1 MREYRDRAKSGHAA
15 KIKSYST
22 GKDGTAFRDD
32 KPWDGVPI
40 LDSDDK
46 FDEPQKVPTR
56 KAGGR
61 VEGKVAKKRLD
72 RAPRKKGGAVKRA
85 DGGDV
90 RKDGSTG
97 NGWGGDLSETA
108 AANGGSSGSAGHLGY
123 VNGRVNTNG
132 STGRGEAGKNYIESK
147 YKKGGRV
154 KRENGGA
161 MADPSQTVAV
171 RPVEDKKPKLVE
183 YKRGGAVHPDEAEDR
198 KLIRKMVKKEDLRS
212 ARAEGGAV
220 KKKGSTTVVI
230 NLGAQGAGAMPP
242 PAQRIPVPVPVPA
255 GPGMAQP
262 GAGGPP
268 PGGAP
273 MGVPGAPP
281 PNPMARKRG
290 GRVGKDTGG
299 MVTMKYGA
307 RSGEGRLEKEAS
319 AKKAGL

>member
-1 MREYRDRAKSGHAA
+1 MKEYRAKAKSGHAA

-40 LDSDDK
+40 LDSDEK

-72 RAPRKKGGAVKRA
+72 RAPRKKGGRVCRD
-85 DGGDV
+85 DGG
-90 RKDGSTG
+90 
-97 NGWGGDLSETA
+97 
-108 AANGGSSGSAGHLGY
+108 AANDPE
-123 VNGRVNTNG
+123 TNVSVKPVDQKEKVRLVG
-132 STGRGEAGKNYIESK
+132 
-147 YKKGGRV
+147 YKKGG
-154 KRENGGA
+154 
-161 MADPSQTVAV
+161 
-171 RPVEDKKPKLVE
+171 
-183 YKRGGAVHPDEAEDR
+183 AVHSDEAEDR
-198 KLIRKMVKKEDLRS
+198 KLIRKMVKKEDLTGRCYGGREG
-212 ARAEGGAV
+212 RAEGGAV

-299 MVTMKYGA
+299 MVSMKYGA